1 MREELS
7 KQKGSR
13 SEKAEAVKEEPKE
26 KSVVPAEA
34 ETKAAP
40 SAKLEERMYTVPLS
54 RTRYAPYY
62 KRSAKAIRL
71 IRAFFTRHMKAERVI
86 ITKDLNEAI
95 WANGIRNPPRKVKVR
110 ATKDGEG
117 IVTLYP
123 AE

>member
-1 MREELS
+1 MS
-7 KQKGSR
+7 KEKGSR
-13 SEKAEAVKEEPKE
+13 NQKVEPAKEEPKE
-26 KSVVPAEA
+26 KSLVPTEA

-40 SAKLEERMYTVPLS
+40 PKLEERMYTVPLS

-62 KRSAKAIRL
+62 KRSSKAIRL

-95 WANGIRNPPRKVKVR
+95 WTNGIRNPPRKVKVR
-110 ATKDGEG
+110 ATKDDEG
-117 IVTLYP
+117 NVTLYP